1 MTTAK
6 ARFTA
11 INGIMLVMFSEDTM
25 IHPKTTSQFA
35 SEDAKGNPIAMEDQ
49 DIYKNDVFGL
59 KTVNEAKKI
68 QMVTVK
74 GNHL

>member
-1 MTTAK
+1 MSKAK
-6 ARFTA
+6 ERFVA
-11 INGIMLVMFSEDTM
+11 LNGMMLVMFSEDTM
-25 IHPKTTSQFA
+25 IHPKTTSQWG

-49 DIYKNDVFGL
+49 DIYKNDIFGL

-68 QMVTVK
+68 EMVTVK